1 MEYKNEGTQEDVDLE
16 LEEETTELDED
27 IDEQPEEETVTIS
40 KKKFKTMQHKAIAYD
55 AKDKPRKPLPTR
67 DIDEGLVNSVKKL
80 ETIEAKRQ
88 FGYENSL
95 SPEETD
101 FIFKF
106 SNGKPDKTVL
116 ENPFVKSG
124 LEGFRASKR
133 VEDNTPGSTSRSP
146 IFQGK
151 EFKDMTDDER
161 RSSFESSAKKRG
173 FA

>member
-1 MEYKNEGTQEDVDLE
+1 MDNENEQTQDVDLE
-16 LEEETTELDED
+16 LEEETTELEEEVE
-27 IDEQPEEETVTIS
+27 EQPEEDTVTIS
-40 KKKFKTMQHKAIAYD
+40 KEKYSKMQRKAMAFD
-55 AKDKPRKPLPTR
+55 AKKKPLPAKGM
-67 DIDEGLVNSVKKL
+67 DEGIINSIKKL

-106 SNGKPDKTVL
+106 TGGKPDKTVL

-133 VEDNTPGSTSRSP
+133 VEDNTPSSSSRSP

-151 EFKDMTDDER
+151 EFKDMSDDER
-161 RSSFESSAKKRG
+161 EKSYEATAKARG

>member
-1 MEYKNEGTQEDVDLE
+1 MENENEQTQVEPEEVV
-16 LEEETTELDED
+16 EEETTLDLEEE
-27 IDEQPEEETVTIS
+27 IEQPEEDTVTIS
-40 KKKFKTMQHKAIAYD
+40 KDKFKSMQRKSMAYD
-55 AKDKPRKPLPTR
+55 AKKNKPLPAR
-67 DIDEGLVNSVKKL
+67 EQDEGLINSVKKL
-80 ETIEAKRQ
+80 EMIEAKRQ

-101 FIFKF
+101 FVFKF
-106 SNGKPDKTVL
+106 GGNKPDKTVL

-133 VEDNTPGSTSRSP
+133 VESNTPGSTSRSP

-151 EFKDMTDDER
+151 EFKDMTEDER
-161 RSSFESSAKKRG
+161 RNSYEKSAKAKG

>member
-1 MEYKNEGTQEDVDLE
+1 MDNENEQTQDVDLE
-16 LEEETTELDED
+16 LEEETTELEEEVE
-27 IDEQPEEETVTIS
+27 EQPEEDTVIIS
-40 KKKFKTMQHKAIAYD
+40 KDKFKSMQRKAMAFD
-55 AKDKPRKPLPTR
+55 AKKNKPLPAKGM
-67 DIDEGLVNSVKKL
+67 DEGIINSVKKL

-106 SNGKPDKTVL
+106 SGGKPDKTVL

-133 VEDNTPGSTSRSP
+133 VEANTPSSSSRSP

-151 EFKDMTDDER
+151 EFKDMTQDEQKK
-161 RSSFESSAKKRG
+161 SYEAAAKARG
-173 FA
+173 FV

>member
-1 MEYKNEGTQEDVDLE
+1 MEYKNEYDQEEAVGQEEQAEDVV
-16 LEEETTELDED
+16 EEV
-27 IDEQPEEETVTIS
+27 DEQPEEDVVTIPKDKFNAIRRKAMAFDAS
-40 KKKFKTMQHKAIAYD
+40 KKQQ
-55 AKDKPRKPLPTR
+55 KPLQTR
-67 DIDEGLVNSVKKL
+67 EIDDGLVNSVKKL

-101 FIFKF
+101 FVFKF
-106 SNGKPDKTVL
+106 AGGKPDKSVL

-133 VEDNTPGSTSRSP
+133 VEANTPGSTSKSP

-151 EFKDMTDDER
+151 EFKEMTDDER
-161 RSSFESSAKKRG
+161 RKSFEAAASKRG
-173 FA
+173 FV

>member
-1 MEYKNEGTQEDVDLE
+1 MEYKNEYDQEEAVGQE
-16 LEEETTELDED
+16 EQAEEVLEEEV
-27 IDEQPEEETVTIS
+27 EQPEEDVVTLSKEKFNAIRRKAMAFDAS
-40 KKKFKTMQHKAIAYD
+40 KKQ
-55 AKDKPRKPLPTR
+55 KPLPTR
-67 DIDEGLVNSVKKL
+67 EQDDGLVTSVKKL
-80 ETIEAKRQ
+80 EMIEAKRQ

-133 VEDNTPGSTSRSP
+133 VENNTPGSTSRSP

-151 EFKDMTDDER
+151 EFKEMTPEER
-161 RSSFESSAKKRG
+161 QKSFEASAKAKG